1 MCSLKDL
8 KTEKEEETVEREEGA
23 KEADKEKAPE
33 PELAPKGNKPS
44 FAIMKHVKQIRIRMS
59 KLSHL

>member
-8 KTEKEEETVEREEGA
+8 KTEKEEETVEREDGS
-23 KEADKEKAPE
+23 KEEDKEKAPE
-33 PELAPKGNKPS
+33 QELAPKGNKPS